1 MCHRWFIGTL
11 ILFAACRM
19 PASAQGFSGKFG
31 SKTSVVFD
39 RRLPAAVKLPGDSF
53 AVKTTAERPTDTC
66 QKLAADKL
74 QSTVETELVRY
85 NSKLQLN
92 PDKPDTVIAI
102 KVLNCNAVANQEHST
117 ALTGKN
123 KGQQQ
128 PSGVKVNG
136 HLVASYQA
144 RTRGGGFIDAETVDV
159 KYEHEF
165 NNVNAAISQTKKIIG
180 KIPHPGRKHEEADD
194 AEEPHTMED
203 VLEILVNRMT
213 ERVAA
218 RLVNTS
224 ERVEVLLARG
234 SPFDEA
240 NRYAIAGQ
248 WTKSVETLETMMPLA
263 NAEDDAYRLYNIG
276 VGNEALGYKAE
287 TPSSARKY
295 FEQAVI
301 DYRKAGE
308 ANTREKYFIEPVNRI
323 EIALEHY
330 KKLAAPPAAA
340 PAAAAPKK
348 GTGK

>member
-1 MCHRWFIGTL
+1 MRRQWSMGSL
-11 ILFAACRM
+11 ALFAACSIA
-19 PASAQGFSGKFG
+19 ASAQSFSGKLG
-31 SKTSVVFD
+31 SKTTIVFE
-39 RRLPAAVKLPGDSF
+39 RRLPAAVKLPGDSY
-53 AVKTTAERPTDTC
+53 AVKTTAERTTDNC

-74 QSTVETELVRY
+74 QSTVETALARY

-92 PDKPDTVIAI
+92 PDKPDTMIAI
-102 KVLNCNAVANQEHST
+102 KVLNCSAIANNEYAT
-117 ALTGKN
+117 TLTGKS

-128 PSGVKVNG
+128 PTGVKVNG
-136 HLVASYQA
+136 HLVGSYQA
-144 RTRGGGFIDAETVDV
+144 RTRGGGFVDAETIDV

-165 NNVNAAISQTKKIIG
+165 NNVTAAVSQTKKIIS
-180 KIPHPGRKHEEADD
+180 KIPHPGRKHDNADET
-194 AEEPHTMED
+194 EEPHTMED

-213 ERVAA
+213 DRVAA
-218 RLVNTS
+218 RLVNTN

-234 SPFDEA
+234 APFDEA
-240 NRYAIAGQ
+240 NRYATAGQ
-248 WTKSVETLETMMPLA
+248 WTKSVETLETMTPLS

-287 TPSSARKY
+287 TPSSAKKY

-308 ANTREKYFIEPVNRI
+308 ANPREKYFIEPVNRI
-323 EIALEHY
+323 EVALEHY
-330 KKLAAPPAAA
+330 KKLAA